1 MDPLAI
7 KDIERQLTAAC
18 ALLAAVRQGLE
29 LARLRRSH
37 LAALIYTLTAAANPE
52 ACDILLAQVQKLA
65 EQDQTVD
72 KLLDS
77 LYDRLAHPQQVDA
90 QD

>member
-1 MDPLAI
+1 MDPLATI
-7 KDIERQLTAAC
+7 KEIERRLT
-18 ALLAAVRQGLE
+18 
-29 LARLRRSH
+29 LARQERSI
-37 LAALIYTLTAAANPE
+37 LAALIYAATASNRE
-52 ACDILLAQVQKLA
+52 ACDILLTQLQDMS

-77 LYDRLAHPQQVDA
+77 LYDRLAHPQVDA